1 MRNQEMTDSFALVA
15 RELRAEADDV
25 NATLHKAVALATDLI
40 DGCDEAGVSIVYR
53 KRRID
58 TPAATGDAARRG
70 DALQYELGEGPCLDA
85 IWQQDT
91 ILADDLATDER
102 WPTWGP
108 RAAAEL
114 GVHSF
119 LALQLFTHADTLGAL
134 NLYSYKP
141 DAFDKDDTVEGLA
154 LAAHVAVALAAAQ
167 QIGQLQSAL
176 TNRTTIG
183 QAEGILMER
192 FQLLPNQA
200 FAVLARVSSTSNRRV
215 ADLAAELVETR
226 RMPADRQAPAAL
238 A

>member
-1 MRNQEMTDSFALVA
+1 MGDQEMTDSFARVA
-15 RELRAEADDV
+15 RELRAEADDLD
-25 NATLHKAVALATDLI
+25 ATLHKAVALATDLI
-40 DGCDEAGVSIVYR
+40 DGCDEAGVSIVHR
-53 KRRID
+53 KRRLD

-85 IWQQDT
+85 IWQHDT
-91 ILADDLATDER
+91 ILASDLATDER

-108 RAAAEL
+108 RVAAEL
-114 GVHSF
+114 GIHSF
-119 LALQLFTHADTLGAL
+119 LALQLFTDADTLGAL

-141 DAFDKDDTVEGLA
+141 DAFDHADTVEGLA

-192 FQLLPNQA
+192 FQLLPSQA

-226 RMPADRQAPAAL
+226 RMPADR
-238 A
+238 